1 MYNNIK
7 EQFKN
12 FKEKNDHV
20 NPDRVWVMK
29 NKELLLK
36 QIENNV
42 SSHKAKFHFS
52 NIWEMTNVIFPGR
65 MVYSVVRPMVV
76 FVLIAGVA
84 TSGWIA
90 GVSATAD
97 SLPGD
102 LGYNVKLATEKTRE
116 IVTAVTGSE
125 NQEAQMHMEFASR
138 RAKEVKKVVEENNEG
153 APKKVEVAIKHL
165 EKSISS
171 ANDKIKEVGEKTPE
185 KIMEATKA
193 ITEKSKEINFD
204 LKEASKQEGSENI
217 AEAKKKVTEVG
228 LTAVEAVVKAKEN
241 GSLEVSDDD
250 VKDLVL
256 EQINNILAEVDEIK
270 TEAQAVV
277 RGLEET
283 DVLQKQDIVSGAEV
297 DNLINSSSTPT
308 SDIIITI
315 TATSTITTSSDILPA
330 VGEVKTISNLLPT
343 SAGSLTEVKTVVDE
357 ALKKI
362 NETGDGAVKDLT
374 DAKTMVQNNQI
385 SQALE
390 KVRQIT
396 GTTQA
401 TEKAVIEVKKV
412 VNTASQNIPVTNTN
426 NLTNSST
433 PVIIESKE
441 GAPVVSPAPVSVE
454 APAPV
459 VR

>member
-1 MYNNIK
+1 MYSNLK
-7 EQFKN
+7 EQLKVM
-12 FKEKNDHV
+12 KQKNDQI
-20 NPDRVWVMK
+20 NPDRVWVFK
-29 NKELLLK
+29 NKECLLK

-42 SSHKAKFHFS
+42 SNHKPHFS
-52 NIWEMTNVIFPGR
+52 FANVLEMTNVIFPGR
-65 MVYSVVRPMVV
+65 MVYSVVRPVAV
-76 FVLIAGVA
+76 FALIAIIA

-102 LGYNVKLATEKTRE
+102 LGYNVKLATEKTQE
-116 IVTAVTGSE
+116 IVTAVTGTE

-193 ITEKSKEINFD
+193 ITEKSKEINSD

-241 GSLEVSDDD
+241 GSLEVSDAD
-250 VKDLVL
+250 VKDLVN

-283 DVLQKQDIVSGAEV
+283 DVSQKQDTVVSGAEV
-297 DNLINSSSTPT
+297 NNISNSSSTPAG
-308 SDIIITI
+308 D
-315 TATSTITTSSDILPA
+315 ITTTTVTTTGTTQLENLS
-330 VGEVKTISNLLPT
+330 VTGEVKPVSNLLST

-362 NETGDGAVKDLT
+362 NETGDEAVKDLT
-374 DAKTMVQNNQI
+374 DAKTMVENNQI
-385 SQALE
+385 SEALE

-396 GTTQA
+396 GTTQE
-401 TEKAVIEVKKV
+401 TEKAVTEVKKV

-426 NLTNSST
+426 NLTSSST
-433 PVIIESKE
+433 PVIKE
-441 GAPVVSPAPVSVE
+441 NKENAPVVPPDSVPV
-454 APAPV
+454 PPV